1 MRKPGIRLL
10 LLSVLIICSAVS
22 SRAATAYQQA
32 TILSVRQQLRTET
45 SDTMRDYL
53 LDTTLVTTTRLV
65 YIFEVRRGN
74 DVYRSEYIYAG
85 ESKDAPREWNSEVEI
100 RIQGRRMF
108 IQEPDG
114 TQLETRIVSHT
125 KS

>member
-74 DVYRSEYIYAG
+74 EIYDSEYLVP
-85 ESKDAPREWNSEVEI
+85 SAPQPAPKEWNPQVEI